1 MPPMQKYAILVSLLC
16 PTLLPAPASAAES
29 TVERGKYLATIGGC
43 NDCHTPGYFFG
54 KPDTARTLGGSDVG
68 FQTPGGTFVGPNLTP
83 DQETGLGKWTSEEI
97 VTAIRTGVK
106 PDGRMLADIMPWRGL
121 SHLTDSDAQAI
132 VAYLKSLPPVKNK
145 VPGPL
150 GPNEKPQ
157 FPVLTIVMPQ

>member
-1 MPPMQKYAILVSLLC
+1 MHTAMKYAAFVSFLC
-16 PTLLPAPASAAES
+16 PLLHSVPSAAADEA
-29 TVERGKYLATIGGC
+29 VERGKYLATIGGC

-54 KPDTARTLGGSDVG
+54 KPDMSRVLGGSDVG
-68 FQTPGGTFVGPNLTP
+68 FQTPAGTFVGPNLTP
-83 DQETGLGKWTSEEI
+83 DDETGLGKWTSEEI

-121 SHLTDSDAQAI
+121 SHLTDKDAAAI
-132 VAYLKSLPPVKNK
+132 AAYLKSLPAVKNK

-150 GPNEKPQ
+150 GAGEKPQ